1 MFISFKFNNYYIE
14 SIKMSETYFDKKYL
28 PPDLK
33 TSNLG
38 DRERNNQ
45 NLMPNSKMDSGPLLL
60 NNFLPSENND
70 SIE

>member
-1 MFISFKFNNYYIE
+1 
-14 SIKMSETYFDKKYL
+14 MSESYFDKKFL

-33 TSNLG
+33 TSNQG
-38 DRERNNQ
+38 RDRNNQ
-45 NLMPNSKMDSGPLLL
+45 NLLANSKMDSGPLML